1 MSEKTA
7 YFCPFCEVA
16 MFDTAA
22 AIVTHCKKSHG
33 KTVKAVDCQSP
44 RCVKQTEWFESRGKL
59 AQQFKRG
66 KSK

>member
-1 MSEKTA
+1 
-7 YFCPFCEVA
+7 

-22 AIVTHCKKSHG
+22 AIVKHCKKSHG